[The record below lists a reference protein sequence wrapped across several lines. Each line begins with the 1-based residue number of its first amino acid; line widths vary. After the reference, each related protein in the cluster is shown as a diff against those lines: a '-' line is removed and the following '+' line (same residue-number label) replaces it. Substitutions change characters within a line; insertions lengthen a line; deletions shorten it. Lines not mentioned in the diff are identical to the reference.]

1 MIGVGFAAGR
11 LKIIKQETTEGLTKI
26 VFNVSVPCLIIAN
39 MVTTYKRE
47 MLLSTAALPLFAFIL
62 ILLVN
67 FPLAYFSAKIFKIK
81 KEEEKQYLFLNM
93 FPNYYYIS
101 IPLAGML
108 YGPAGV
114 LYVFLFGFMADIFL
128 WTIGVGMFCNKENKG
143 KFPVKS
149 ILNPG
154 IVALLAGFVLSMARV
169 NLPAV
174 VFTPLQVVGS
184 ITTPMAML
192 ITGAILANIKL
203 EGVGKLFVSK
213 DMFLIVFIRIILAPL
228 IIIFLTMF
236 FNLDPVVRAIIV
248 LQAAMPSGFSAILFA
263 TQYKK
268 DPNYSAAACLVTTGI
283 SMVTLP
289 LFLYIIR

>member
-11 LKIIKQETTEGLTKI
+11 LNIIKQETTEGLTKI
-26 VFNVSVPCLIIAN
+26 VFNVSIPCLIIAN

-62 ILLVN
+62 IILVN
-67 FPLAYFSAKIFKIK
+67 LPLAYLSSKLFKIRK
-81 KEEEKQYLFLNM
+81 EEKQYIFLNM
-93 FPNYYYIS
+93 FPNYYFIS

-114 LYVFLFGFMADIFL
+114 IYVFLFGFMADIFL
-128 WTIGVGMFCNKENKG
+128 WTAGVGMFTG
-143 KFPVKS
+143 KDAAGQFPLKR
-149 ILNPG
+149 IINPG
-154 IVALLAGFVLSMARV
+154 IVALFAGFVLSMSRV
-169 NLPAV
+169 NLPSVIIA
-174 VFTPLQVVGS
+174 PLQVVGS
-184 ITTPMAML
+184 MTTPMAML

-203 EGVGKLFVSK
+203 EGVGKLFISK
-213 DMFLIVFIRIILAPL
+213 DMFLIVFIRLLLAPAVIILM
-228 IIIFLTMF
+228 TMLF
-236 FNLDPVVRAIIV
+236 KLDPVVRSVIV

-283 SMVTLP
+283 SMVTIP